1 MESQHELV
9 FPNEDLP
16 FKLFIFEGKDGNY
29 IRERHWHRSIEIFA
43 VFEGELRFFVN
54 EKAYSL
60 CAGEFMLLNSNEV
73 HSVAS
78 LKKNVTIVL
87 QIPLDVFSHYYTEEN
102 YICFSHGA
110 CVQDDAIMKLIK
122 EMDEIYTE
130 KAQGYEVLVQSKF
143 YKLVYL
149 MVTQYRKTNVD
160 EEEVKRNKRLNR
172 LSAITKYIRK
182 HYAEELSLEKVAK
195 NFGYSPTHLSHMF
208 TLYVQMNYKQYVQSV
223 RMEYAYQDLVKT
235 NQTISQIA
243 ENHGF
248 ASNKAFTKVFQKKY
262 GMLPSEY
269 RKTAV
274 FKETVL

>member
-1 MESQHELV
+1 MKFQHELV

-54 EKAYSL
+54 EEAYTL

-78 LKKNVTIVL
+78 LRKNKTIVL
-87 QIPLDVFSHYYTEEN
+87 QIPLDVFSRYYTEEN

-110 CVQDDAIMKLIK
+110 CVQDEDIMKLIK
-122 EMDEIYTE
+122 EMDTIYTE

-160 EEEVKRNKRLNR
+160 EEDVKRNKRLGR

-182 HYAEELSLEKVAK
+182 HYTEQLSLEQVAK
-195 NFGYSPTHLSHMF
+195 KFGYSPTHLSHMF
-208 TLYVQMNYKQYVQSV
+208 TLYAQMNYKQYVQSV

-235 NQTISQIA
+235 NQTISSIA

-248 ASNKAFTKVFQKKY
+248 ASNKAFAKVFQKKY
-262 GMLPSEY
+262 SMLPSEY
-269 RKTAV
+269 RKTIS
-274 FKETVL
+274 F